1 MTICGAYLFRSTR
14 AFLSFQIFEEVRR
27 VKEAIDFRLGVE
39 LAMMSHHS
47 LRDFVGHCWKSMK

>member
-1 MTICGAYLFRSTR
+1 LFQSTR

-27 VKEAIDFRLGVE
+27 VKEAIAFRLGVE

-47 LRDFVGHCWKSMK
+47 LMLCLDA